1 MGLNNNEKH
10 YENLLGINEEVLEE
24 NYSLKCL
31 HRKEKYKDYI
41 FMS

>member
-10 YENLLGINEEVLEE
+10 YENLLGINEVLEE